1 MADVNGD
8 FTENHFTFQQTVII
22 VFHMRPM
29 QNIERVFLVFLPFQI
44 LFAHYTSSQSN
55 AGTNLFIR
63 QEDLGESCS
72 SSSDVEAVVLTV
84 FFFIRIREQRNQN
97 DVLNSSI

>member
-22 VFHMRPM
+22 VYHMRPM
-29 QNIERVFLVFLPFQI
+29 QNIERVFLVFLPFQT

-63 QEDLGESCS
+63 QESCS
-72 SSSDVEAVVLTV
+72 SSSDVQAVVLTV
-84 FFFIRIREQRNQN
+84 FFFMRIREQRNQN